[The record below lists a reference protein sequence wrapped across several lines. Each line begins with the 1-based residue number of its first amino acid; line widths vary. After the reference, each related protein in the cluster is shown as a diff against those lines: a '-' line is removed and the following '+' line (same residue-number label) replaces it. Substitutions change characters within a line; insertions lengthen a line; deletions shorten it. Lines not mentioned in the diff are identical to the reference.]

1 MPPTR
6 LTTTAPLVTRHTPI
20 FQTSTAANVTVPL
33 QQAAVSGAL
42 CASAVIMVGAGLV
55 RVAGADLLAY
65 APTLALIWFGLALLL
80 TAYFWFRCLA
90 AAEEALWKREIA
102 TGEDENG
109 DGQLGKPRAHP
120 VMVGARPE
128 PEPEADWLTLAQWFV
143 MTSFRLGT
151 TAERILVGKA
161 KPDGL
166 PLTQAEYDE
175 LRDTAIWGRYAAWK
189 NRNAPLQGWTW
200 LSGQSASSIIRELT
214 RYVE

>member
-1 MPPTR
+1 MTNNKQ
-6 LTTTAPLVTRHTPI
+6 TIAPVVRHTPV

-33 QQAAVSGAL
+33 QQATVSGAL
-42 CASAVIMVGAGLV
+42 CASALVMVGAGLV
-55 RVAGADLLAY
+55 RLAGQDLLAFV
-65 APTLALIWFGLALLL
+65 PILFVGWFGVALLL

-109 DGQLGKPRAHP
+109 DGQLSRPKAHP
-120 VMVGARPE
+120 VMIGARPE
-128 PEPEADWLTLAQWFV
+128 PEPEADWLTLADWFV
-143 MTSFRLGT
+143 KTSFRLHT
-151 TAERILVGKA
+151 TAERYLVGKP

-175 LRDTAIWGRYAAWK
+175 LRNTAIRGRYAAWK
-189 NRNAPLQGWTW
+189 VPGAPLQGWTW
-200 LSGQSASSIIRELT
+200 LAGQSAAQIIGNMI